1 VVAGIVLAI
10 GLFGGY
16 LTFGASGLLL
26 GYLTLSL
33 MALVGFWGLSQE
45 VAIGRSAVV
54 RLSQGTALW
63 VLVLYVLCELSPR
76 YGWALA
82 ALVAFG
88 SPSTRRLVARLRR
101 RLARRAARRAAE
113 ADLMDPDERDR
124 RFDDIV
130 NRLGQS
136 GDHPEV

>member
-1 VVAGIVLAI
+1 MFAGIVLGV

-16 LTFGASGLLL
+16 LTFGVSGLLL

-33 MALVGFWGLSQE
+33 MALVAFWGLSQE
-45 VAIGRSAVV
+45 FAIGRSAVV
-54 RLSQGTALW
+54 ALSQETALW
-63 VLVLYVLCELSPR
+63 VLVLYGLCELSPR

-82 ALVAFG
+82 LLVALDA
-88 SPSTRRLVARLRR
+88 PSTRRLVARLRR
-101 RLARRAARRAAE
+101 RLARRAAD
-113 ADLMDPDERDR
+113 ADLVDPEQLDR

-130 NRLGQS
+130 NRLGQP